1 MKKSGNNTPAALPEE
16 IKAHLKR
23 IPSEEREKLLKSL
36 LDPTNSLELVLKDN
50 VVYRVDWYF
59 PPLYFSNIIQ
69 IYSFFL
75 WFFEFGLAR
84 TFRKY
89 QYCFSLLVKTVTKWF
104 LPHRKSCH
112 HCNKNNHLYP
122 KIKSIHEKKHLGRP
136 KPLSD

>member
-59 PPLYFSNIIQ
+59 PPLYFSNIFQ
-69 IYSFFL
+69 ISSFFL

-84 TFRKY
+84 TFQK
-89 QYCFSLLVKTVTKWF
+89 
-104 LPHRKSCH
+104 
-112 HCNKNNHLYP
+112 
-122 KIKSIHEKKHLGRP
+122 
-136 KPLSD
+136 